1 MLVISPATVLQW
13 EKKSVPFNEPFL
25 AKNLTASVPL
35 QLKVADD
42 VAKGLNVRRVA
53 GVWSVGVDIDSALSV
68 DQILD
73 VIVRNSGITD
83 TDELTRGAL
92 DMFLVLPI

>member
-1 MLVISPATVLQW
+1 MLVISPVTVLQW
-13 EKKSVPFNEPFL
+13 EKKSVPFNEPFS
-25 AKNLTASVPL
+25 AKNPTASVPL

-53 GVWSVGVDIDSALSV
+53 CVWSVDVDIDSALSV

>member
-1 MLVISPATVLQW
+1 
-13 EKKSVPFNEPFL
+13 
-25 AKNLTASVPL
+25 
-35 QLKVADD
+35 
-42 VAKGLNVRRVA
+42 LNVRRVA
-53 GVWSVGVDIDSALSV
+53 CVWSVDVDIDSALSV